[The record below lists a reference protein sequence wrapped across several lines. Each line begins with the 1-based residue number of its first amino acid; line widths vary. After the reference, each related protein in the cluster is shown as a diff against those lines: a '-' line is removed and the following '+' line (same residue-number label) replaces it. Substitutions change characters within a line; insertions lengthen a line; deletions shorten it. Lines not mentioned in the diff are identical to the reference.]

1 MKHSSLKPLPVRRS
15 GLLQVIDR
23 TIASEV
29 ARTMLTVLLVLMTII
44 VSRKFLSILAKA
56 IEGQIAGETLFKLLG
71 LKMLAASITLL
82 PPSLFLAVLLVF
94 GRLYRDQEMSGWS
107 SAGVGLSRLYRAIA
121 YFVAPLFFLSAF
133 LAFYV
138 MPWAE
143 RNAQSLMEKDS
154 QTSDV
159 RSIKPGRFNEF
170 SKGDVVLY
178 AESLSDDDQ
187 TMSKLFAQ
195 SRSGDQFGV
204 VIAESGYLKEN
215 NLGEHFVVMQHGRR
229 YQGTPG
235 QADFVISDF
244 EDYAVRI
251 DEGNNQEE
259 ELHRE
264 GKATAELLVSKS
276 PRELAELQRRVAV
289 PAGTLLLA
297 LLAVPLAKVAPRGG
311 VYGSVFK
318 AFLIFVVYENL
329 QRISQGLMTTG
340 KLPLW
345 FCFAGVYS
353 IVLSIIVF
361 YIVRLYGVRWVLQLL
376 HDKLLGQKAKA
387 YVG

>member
-1 MKHSSLKPLPVRRS
+1 MKFTSLKPLPESRS
-15 GLLQVIDR
+15 RWVQVIDR
-23 TIASEV
+23 TIAGEL
-29 ARTMLTVLLVLMTII
+29 ARTMLTVLLVLVTII
-44 VSRKFLSILAKA
+44 VSRKFLSILSKA
-56 IEGQIAGETLFKLLG
+56 IEGQIAGDTLFKLLG

-94 GRLYRDQEMSGWS
+94 GRMYRDQEMSGWS

-121 YFVAPLFFLSAF
+121 VFVVPLFFLNAL
-133 LAFYV
+133 LAFQV

-143 RNAQSLMEKDS
+143 KNAQSLMEKDS

-187 TMSKLFAQ
+187 TMSKLFVQ
-195 SRSGDQFGV
+195 SRSGEQFGV
-204 VIAESGYLKEN
+204 VIAESGYLQEN
-215 NLGEHFVVMQHGRR
+215 NLGEHFVVMQRGRR

-244 EDYAVRI
+244 DDYAVRI
-251 DEGNNQEE
+251 DEGSSESE

-264 GKATAELLVSKS
+264 GKATIELLVSSS
-276 PRELAELQRRVAV
+276 PREWAELQRRVAV
-289 PAGTLLLA
+289 PAGTLLLS
-297 LLAVPLAKVAPRGG
+297 LLAVPLARVAPRGG
-311 VYGSVFK
+311 VYGSVFN

-329 QRISQGLMTTG
+329 QRISQGLMTQG

-353 IVLSIIVF
+353 IVLMIIAF
-361 YIVRLYGVRWVLQLL
+361 YIVKLYGIRWVWVQLQE
-376 HDKLLGQKAKA
+376 KMSGNKAKA
-387 YVG
+387 HLG

>member
-1 MKHSSLKPLPVRRS
+1 MKPLRESRS
-15 GLLQVIDR
+15 SWLLVIDR
-23 TIASEV
+23 TIASEL
-29 ARTMLTVLLVLMTII
+29 ARTMLTVLLVLVTII
-44 VSRKFLSILAKA
+44 VSRKFLSILSKA
-56 IEGQIAGETLFKLLG
+56 IEGQIAGDTLFKLLG

-94 GRLYRDQEMSGWS
+94 GRMYRDQEMSGWS

-121 YFVAPLFFLSAF
+121 VFVLPMAVLNAV
-133 LAFYV
+133 LAFQV

-143 RNAQSLMEKDS
+143 RSAQSLMEKDS

-187 TMSKLFAQ
+187 TMSKLFVQ
-195 SRSGDQFGV
+195 SRSGEQFGV

-215 NLGEHFVVMQHGRR
+215 NLGEHFVVMQRGRR

-244 EDYAVRI
+244 DDYAVRI
-251 DEGNNQEE
+251 DEGSNQEE

-264 GKATAELLVSKS
+264 GKATVELLVSSS
-276 PRELAELQRRVAV
+276 PREWAELQRRVAV

-329 QRISQGLMTTG
+329 QRISQGLMSTG
-340 KLPLW
+340 NLPLW

-353 IVLSIIVF
+353 MVLTIIVF
-361 YIVRLYGVRWVLQLL
+361 YIVRLYGVHWVWWMLQE
-376 HDKLLGQKAKA
+376 KLLGRKIKA
-387 YVG
+387 YAG

>member
-1 MKHSSLKPLPVRRS
+1 MNSSLLKPFRAPRS
-15 GLLQVIDR
+15 GWIPVIDR
-23 TIASEV
+23 TIASEL
-29 ARTMLTVLLVLMTII
+29 ARTMLTVLLVLVTII

-71 LKMLAASITLL
+71 LKMLAASIVLL
-82 PPSLFLAVLLVF
+82 PPSLFLSVLLVF
-94 GRLYRDQEMSGWS
+94 GRMYRDQEMSGWS
-107 SAGVGLSRLYRAIA
+107 SAGVGLTRLYRAIA
-121 YFVAPLFFLSAF
+121 FFVLPLVVFNAI
-133 LAFYV
+133 LAFQI

-143 RNAQSLMEKDS
+143 RNAQGLMQKDQ

-159 RSIKPGRFNEF
+159 RSMKPGRFNEF

-178 AESLSDDDQ
+178 AEALSDDDQ
-187 TMSKLFAQ
+187 TMSKLFVQ
-195 SRSGDQFGV
+195 SRSGAQFGV
-204 VIAESGYLKEN
+204 VVAESGYLQEN
-215 NLGEHFVVMQHGRR
+215 NLGEHFVVMQHGKR

-244 EDYAVRI
+244 EDYAVRV
-251 DEGNNQEE
+251 DEGSSQDE

-264 GKATAELLVSKS
+264 GKATTELLVSAN

-318 AFLIFVVYENL
+318 AFLIFVAYENI
-329 QRISQGLMTTG
+329 QRISQGLLTTG
-340 KLPLW
+340 KLPAW
-345 FCFAGVYS
+345 FCFIGVYT
-353 IVLSIIVF
+353 VLLLVIAF
-361 YIVRLYGVRWVLQLL
+361 YIVRLYGIRWVWQMLQGKFQGKRIL
-376 HDKLLGQKAKA
+376 A
-387 YVG
+387 